1 MAEYKFPQVDFSI
14 IGDLPQT
21 MEEARLRGVR
31 RSLGD
36 INANTPQGLQE
47 AGSRLVAGGDLE
59 GGIKLINAGTALK
72 SANQRGLSD
81 LLNLELYKKLGGIKT
96 QEGTGIGGYVPPAS
110 PDETPPVATPP
121 PSGNIAPPAAP
132 WPGRPGASL
141 PPPQTVAM
149 APLSPE
155 DTRISP
161 ALAPPPPVPPQ
172 ATALAQA
179 GQSPFVPAPAP
190 EQSPPEPSPPTG
202 LPPTVQGFNPAF
214 TVEQPRPPGAAAPSA
229 PPAGA
234 PTTTL
239 TAPRG
244 VTSSLEDPAAL
255 RAEMDKTFNRAAA
268 EGAANKG
275 RVSPATM

>member
-132 WPGRPGASL
+132 WPADSIGGPQRRGRPRR
-141 PPPQTVAM
+141 
-149 APLSPE
+149 
-155 DTRISP
+155 D
-161 ALAPPPPVPPQ
+161 
-172 ATALAQA
+172 
-179 GQSPFVPAPAP
+179 
-190 EQSPPEPSPPTG
+190 
-202 LPPTVQGFNPAF
+202 
-214 TVEQPRPPGAAAPSA
+214 RPPDRRATG
-229 PPAGA
+229 GC
-234 PTTTL
+234 L
-239 TAPRG
+239 RG
-244 VTSSLEDPAAL
+244 
-255 RAEMDKTFNRAAA
+255 
-268 EGAANKG
+268 
-275 RVSPATM
+275 